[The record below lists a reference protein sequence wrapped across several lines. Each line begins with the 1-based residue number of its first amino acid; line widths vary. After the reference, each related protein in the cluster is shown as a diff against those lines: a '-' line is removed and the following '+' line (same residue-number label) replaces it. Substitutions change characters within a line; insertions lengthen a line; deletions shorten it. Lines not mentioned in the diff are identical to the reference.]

1 MLSRQVEPEQALLR
15 VQFQGSREIGLL
27 VAGGAG
33 GAAMARGVRARE
45 IGGDAEHAPGAESL
59 DPHLLER
66 AEDRLRHLPVRRQT
80 MMQLDVVV
88 TQAKR
93 RAIRLAAQPRH
104 VLGRH
109 RAPRRR
115 QLQTRRLAGPP
126 VGALRLRLPARAAA
140 FGGAETDVERG
151 LVGDR
156 AAGGGERA
164 LKAFQAFLAERAHPR
179 AQPLS
184 RLVLTGLSGSSTPRQ
199 RW

>member
-1 MLSRQVEPEQALLR
+1 
-15 VQFQGSREIGLL
+15 
-27 VAGGAG
+27 
-33 GAAMARGVRARE
+33 MARGVRARE

-80 MMQLDVVV
+80 MMQLDVVM

-93 RAIRLAAQPRH
+93 RAIRLAAQARH
-104 VLGRH
+104 ILGRH

-126 VGALRLRLPARAAA
+126 VGAMWLRRLPARAAA
-140 FGGAETDVERG
+140 LGGAETDGELG

-179 AQPLS
+179 AQPLTAGW
-184 RLVLTGLSGSSTPRQ
+184 R
-199 RW
+199 